1 MKDKFEIL
9 NDVKID
15 VDEYKEIKFDNND
28 EFKSKMKSTLRN
40 RKSKYKKG
48 LVVASL
54 VAIVGSGI
62 LFNENVLA
70 YIEDIWYSVSDIVKM
85 KEDEVST
92 YKYNINKVAE
102 DKDVKILFRNI
113 LLDDGKLLIDVNI
126 DYSKFN
132 LFKGFTKKQQEDWE
146 VEKWGNR
153 DTTLSVAELNE
164 IYIDGVK
171 FVGISGGIGEHE
183 REDENKKVI
192 DAIMEQGI
200 NAIENES
207 EESFYEEINKDKF
220 PYVVDGN
227 KTYNFK
233 IKIKKLH
240 LAENYKQYYN
250 SYEDAKKDGGPHAGV
265 IRGNWEVNFDI
276 KGSELIDMSK
286 SYKFNKSTDLNINGK
301 NSKIEIEELKVSPI
315 YMTINCKYYG
325 IDKENIDRL
334 ELKILDQENKELP
347 SYGIGYDVDKGEI
360 QFRYKNTSSKYEELT
375 LIPYMVDDEGNT
387 AILFEDDGIKLDI
400 NN

>member
-28 EFKSKMKSTLRN
+28 EFKSKMKSKLRN
-40 RKSKYKKG
+40 RKIKYKKG

-113 LLDDGKLLIDVNI
+113 LLDDGKLLIDVNV

-153 DTTLSVAELNE
+153 DTTLSVSELNE
-164 IYIDGVK
+164 IYIDGAK
-171 FVGISGGIGEHE
+171 FVGTSWGIGDHE
-183 REDENKKVI
+183 R
-192 DAIMEQGI
+192 
-200 NAIENES
+200 
-207 EESFYEEINKDKF
+207 
-220 PYVVDGN
+220 DG
-227 KTYNFK
+227 
-233 IKIKKLH
+233 
-240 LAENYKQYYN
+240 
-250 SYEDAKKDGGPHAGV
+250 
-265 IRGNWEVNFDI
+265 
-276 KGSELIDMSK
+276 
-286 SYKFNKSTDLNINGK
+286 
-301 NSKIEIEELKVSPI
+301 
-315 YMTINCKYYG
+315 
-325 IDKENIDRL
+325 
-334 ELKILDQENKELP
+334 
-347 SYGIGYDVDKGEI
+347 
-360 QFRYKNTSSKYEELT
+360 
-375 LIPYMVDDEGNT
+375 
-387 AILFEDDGIKLDI
+387 
-400 NN
+400 